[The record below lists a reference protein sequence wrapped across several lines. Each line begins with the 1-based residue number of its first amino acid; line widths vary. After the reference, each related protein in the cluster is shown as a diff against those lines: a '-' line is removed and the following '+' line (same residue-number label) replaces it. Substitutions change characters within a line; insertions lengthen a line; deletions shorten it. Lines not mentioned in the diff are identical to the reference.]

1 MISLLLLLVIPLIG
15 SAVVLLLRRIED
27 NLIEYVVETFV
38 FLTVAIFLL
47 SLLTGFSSFA
57 FPILPLIKFNLA
69 LSLNGISLP
78 FLLIAVLVP
87 IFALLPAHKE
97 IKDEKSTFYSLFL
110 LIYAMIIGI
119 FISSDILLLFIFLEI
134 TLVSM
139 FFLIYLF
146 GEKETRA
153 KASVEFLI
161 FTQLGSLAILAAFA
175 LLFSS
180 TGSFALSSISSS
192 HVSFFDSIIILS
204 LMIFAAM
211 IESPVFPLHV
221 WITDAYD
228 SSPTPIVILLSALVS
243 RLGLYFLL
251 LIGFLSLS
259 STFTVFQPLMWI
271 GVLSVFYLAF
281 VAMAQ
286 SRFKRMAIYSSALYA
301 SLAFVGVMSGNSTAI
316 YGSIFLM
323 VSYSFITS
331 AVFLIAGD
339 LKSLNG
345 TDDMTFI
352 RGLLS
357 SSPHL
362 SFFLFVFLLASLGL
376 PGFSNFIGEFVT
388 LLGIY
393 TVSPWFLVTLAAL
406 LIVTAFYLN
415 ALKRLAFGRS
425 IKGIRDIPRTE
436 IVNLSFLAFIIILL
450 GILPSLLFNIVG
462 LGI

>member
-1 MISLLLLLVIPLIG
+1 MISLLLLLAIPLIG
-15 SAVVLLLRRIED
+15 SVVVLILRRVVND
-27 NLIEYVVETFV
+27 LIEYVAEAFV
-38 FLTVAIFLL
+38 LLTVAIFLL
-47 SLLTGFSSFA
+47 SLLIGFSSFTL
-57 FPILPLIKFNLA
+57 PVLPLINFNMA

-87 IFALLPAHKE
+87 IFALLPARRE
-97 IKDEKSTFYSLFL
+97 IKEGKSTFYSLFL

-146 GEKETRA
+146 GEKEKRA
-153 KASVEFLI
+153 KASVDFLI

-180 TGSFALSSISSS
+180 IGSFALSSISSS
-192 HVSFFDSIIILS
+192 HISFFDSIIILS
-204 LMIFAAM
+204 LMVFAAM

-221 WITDAYD
+221 WIADAYD
-228 SSPTPIVILLSALVS
+228 SSPTPVVILLSALVS

-259 STFTVFQPLMWI
+259 STFTMFQPLMWI

-301 SLAFVGVMSGNSTAI
+301 SLAFIGVMSGNPTAI

-331 AVFLIAGD
+331 AVFLMAGD

-352 RGLLS
+352 HGLLS
-357 SSPHL
+357 SSPYL

-393 TVSPWFLVTLAAL
+393 LVSPWFLVTLAAL

-415 ALKRLAFGRS
+415 ALKRMAFGRP
-425 IKGIRDIPRTE
+425 IKGIRDITGME
-436 IVNLSFLAFIIILL
+436 IINLSFLVFIIVLL
-450 GILPSLLFNIVG
+450 GILPSLLFSLVG